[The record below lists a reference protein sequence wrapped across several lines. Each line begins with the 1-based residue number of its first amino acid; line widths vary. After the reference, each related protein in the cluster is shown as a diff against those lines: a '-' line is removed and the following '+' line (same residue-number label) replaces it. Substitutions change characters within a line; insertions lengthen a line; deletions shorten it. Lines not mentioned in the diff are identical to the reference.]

1 MGRHIATYVHP
12 LLAPIS
18 LGISEGLIEGAVIE
32 VVLEFI
38 GEIGVLGTLV
48 LRSPGKAVV
57 VLPLALEG
65 LAVASP
71 CPELRFLEED
81 GIDAFVYH
89 GLDVAFLEISEV
101 VLRGYNIR
109 DESSVPDGVAL
120 HRLLPFVEVPLA
132 VPFACEIVLIV
143 APGNACHEVRGI
155 TSLPPRLYTLA
166 KGHTSVVVGSIDHHK
181 VGANVCDWF
190 PGSCSLECCL
200 LGCFSTEARPKV
212 AEFLCLCRSR
222 QSKEEQKKRCRYF
235 HTFPSIL
242 SYFGRQ
248 RYKNIC
254 KLAKKRSF
262 IYSSSK
268 AVER

>member
-1 MGRHIATYVHP
+1 MRRHIATYVHP
-12 LLAPIS
+12 LLAPIL
-18 LGISEGLIEGAVIE
+18 LGIRESLIESTIVE

-81 GIDAFVYH
+81 GIDACINH
-89 GLDVAFLEISEV
+89 RLDVTFLEISEV
-101 VLRGYNIR
+101 VLGGNDIR
-109 DESSVPDGVAL
+109 NEAAVPDGVAL
-120 HRLLPFVEVPLA
+120 HRLLPFIEVPLA

-166 KGHTSVVVGSIDHHK
+166 KGHASVIVRTIDHYK
-181 VGANVCDWF
+181 VGTDVCD
-190 PGSCSLECCL
+190 
-200 LGCFSTEARPKV
+200 
-212 AEFLCLCRSR
+212 
-222 QSKEEQKKRCRYF
+222 
-235 HTFPSIL
+235 
-242 SYFGRQ
+242 
-248 RYKNIC
+248 
-254 KLAKKRSF
+254 
-262 IYSSSK
+262 
-268 AVER
+268 